1 MEMFFV
7 TCKTCMTL
15 RAKLVRWLGIRL
27 GVMEPIKEKPM
38 EQQQGFTMDQIT
50 AIIGTKELEL
60 IALRL
65 EIGRLK
71 AKYEPAPEPNLKV
84 VETKGA

>member
-1 MEMFFV
+1 
-7 TCKTCMTL
+7 
-15 RAKLVRWLGIRL
+15 
-27 GVMEPIKEKPM
+27 
-38 EQQQGFTMDQIT
+38 MDQIT

-71 AKYEPAPEPNLKV
+71 AKYEPQEPRLEAVK
-84 VETKGA
+84 